1 MKAVLEVEQLN
12 VLRGKI
18 QVLWDV
24 SIQVEKGEFVTL
36 VGANGAGK
44 TSLLSTVA
52 GLLKPASGV
61 VRFNGKEI
69 NNLPPYKIVDLG
81 IAFIPEDRKLFAG
94 MTVRENLMLGAYS
107 PRGRRSKEEA
117 LKQVYQLF
125 PVLKNRESQVAATLS
140 GGEQR
145 MLAIARGLMSNPEL
159 LILDEPSQGL
169 APKVVLEVFEAL
181 RRLKEHG
188 VSILLAEQNVNQSL
202 KCADRAYVL
211 ETGKI
216 TLEGKCAELL
226 NNDYVKEAFLG
237 L

>member
-1 MKAVLEVEQLN
+1 MLEIKQLN

-24 SIQVEKGEFVTL
+24 SMRVEKGEFVTL
-36 VGANGAGK
+36 IGANGAGK
-44 TSLLSTVA
+44 TSLLSTIA
-52 GLLKPASGV
+52 GLLKPTSGV
-61 VRFNGKEI
+61 IYFNGKEI

-81 IAFIPEDRKLFAG
+81 IAFIPEDRKLFTG
-94 MTVRENLMLGAYS
+94 MTVRENLLLGAHS
-107 PRGRRSKEEA
+107 SRGKSSKEET
-117 LKQVYQLF
+117 LKIVYQLF
-125 PVLKNRESQVAATLS
+125 PVLKDREKQVVATLS

-169 APKVVLEVFEAL
+169 APKVTFEVFDTL
-181 RRLKEHG
+181 KKLKEHG
-188 VSILLAEQNVNQSL
+188 VSVLLAEQNVYHAL

-216 TLEGKCAELL
+216 TLEGKGQELL
-226 NNDYVKEAFLG
+226 NHKYVKEAFLG

>member
-1 MKAVLEVEQLN
+1 MLEVKQLN

-18 QVLWDV
+18 QVLWDA
-24 SIQVEKGEFVTL
+24 SIRVEKGEFVTL
-36 VGANGAGK
+36 IGANGAGK
-44 TSLLSTVA
+44 TSLLSTVV

-61 VRFNGKEI
+61 IYFNGKEI

-94 MTVRENLMLGAYS
+94 MTVRENLILGAYS
-107 PRGRRSKEEA
+107 SRGKGSKEET
-117 LKQVYQLF
+117 LRQVYQLF
-125 PVLKNRESQVAATLS
+125 PVLKNREKQVTATLS

-169 APKVVLEVFEAL
+169 APKVTLEVFEAL
-181 RRLKEHG
+181 RRLKEQG
-188 VSILLAEQNVNQSL
+188 ISILLAEQNVNQAL
-202 KCADRAYVL
+202 KCADRAYVI

-216 TLEGKCAELL
+216 TLEGKGVELL
-226 NNDYVKEAFLG
+226 NNEYIKEAFLG